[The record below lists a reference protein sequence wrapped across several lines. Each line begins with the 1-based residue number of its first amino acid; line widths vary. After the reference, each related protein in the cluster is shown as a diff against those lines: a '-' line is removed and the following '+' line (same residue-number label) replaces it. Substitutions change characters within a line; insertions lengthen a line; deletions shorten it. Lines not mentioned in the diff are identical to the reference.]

1 MYTFSGDRQGPRCSL
16 EHPTQHSNSL
26 SAAREQKAF
35 LVPNLDSLDF
45 LSLGPERVRSKY
57 STIRDNLNTLPPL
70 PSDRK
75 RRVHLS
81 SSSSLSLTLDGQ
93 QGLVDLAGQKRLGKL
108 PEELLEDGRHVVHA
122 DLVSQNHVPAAIKVF
137 PELKQDQ
144 A

>member
-1 MYTFSGDRQGPRCSL
+1 MYTFSGDRQQGPDAASKTPRS
-16 EHPTQHSNSL
+16 TRTL

-57 STIRDNLNTLPPL
+57 STVRDNLNTLLPL
-70 PSDRK
+70 QRDRE
-75 RRVHLS
+75 RGVHCDPS
-81 SSSSLSLTLDGQ
+81 SSQSLTLDGKQ
-93 QGLVDLAGQKRLGKL
+93 RLVDLAGQQRLGQL

-137 PELKQDQ
+137 PELKQD
-144 A
+144 